1 MSGNNR
7 VALITGAS
15 GGLGSVVTALF
26 LEAGYRVSAVALDW
40 DKPAPPSESWM
51 AVRADLT
58 IRSAAES
65 VVRQTLEKWGTVDF
79 LVHLA
84 GAFGAGQRVEET
96 SDALWDQML
105 DVNLRCAVNMLRPVI
120 PIMRQNR
127 EGRIMV
133 VGSTSAIHPV
143 VAWSAFSASVAG
155 LCSLVETSAAELR
168 EEGITVNAIL
178 PTTIDTPAVRAMC
191 GEADRPKWVNPNS
204 LGSLMLWLCSDAGRD
219 VTGALIPVIGR
230 QPHPCH
236 EWHS

>member
-1 MSGNNR
+1 M
-7 VALITGAS
+7 
-15 GGLGSVVTALF
+15 VTALF

-40 DKPAPPSESWM
+40 EPLPPPGESFF
-51 AVRADLT
+51 ATHADLT
-58 IRSAAES
+58 ARSAAES
-65 VVRQTLEKWGTVDF
+65 AVRRTIEQWGTVDF
-79 LVHLA
+79 LVHLV
-84 GAFGAGQRVEET
+84 GAFGAELRVEET
-96 SDALWDQML
+96 SDAQWDRML
-105 DVNLRCAVNMLRPVI
+105 DVNLRSAVNMLRAVI
-120 PIMRQNR
+120 PVMRRNR

-143 VAWSAFSASVAG
+143 AAWSAFSASVAG
-155 LCSLVETSAAELR
+155 LCSLVETAAAELR

-191 GEADRPKWVNPNS
+191 GEADRSKWVNPNS

-236 EWHS
+236 QWH